1 MQAPSGSRDST
12 TAATPRVSVVIP
24 THRRPELFARAL
36 ASILR
41 QTYTDF
47 EVIVVDDSGR
57 DTEAQMTTQTHV
69 HSEIQDRRVR
79 YLVNETSQGGAEARN
94 IGVRQARGE
103 FVAFLDDD
111 EDWLPEKLARQMAVM
126 DEATPDTGVVDTGF
140 YDWKSD
146 GRCRTALPKMQG
158 WIFEQLLSKT
168 GGRAPKLSTMLCRK
182 EALVECGLFD
192 PTLKARQDYDLY
204 LRLARHWQFASIME
218 PLSNKRAD
226 ADGRITGNINNFVQG
241 YGAIYAKLLDD
252 FATRPHSHAVYLLK
266 YAEVLARAGLG
277 AEARQRY
284 WQAARL
290 RPLNPRLL
298 TYGFKV
304 FFGSRN

>member
-1 MQAPSGSRDST
+1 MQAQSGSQGAPT
-12 TAATPRVSVVIP
+12 VATPRVSVVIP

-47 EVIVVDDSGR
+47 EAIVVDDSGR
-57 DTEAQMTTQTHV
+57 DSEAQIATQTHLC
-69 HSEIQDRRVR
+69 SEIQDHRVH
-79 YLVNETSQGGAEARN
+79 YLVNETSKGGAEARN
-94 IGVRQARGE
+94 IGIRQARGE

-111 EDWLPEKLARQMAVM
+111 EDWLPEKLARQIAVM
-126 DEATPDTGVVDTGF
+126 DEASPDTGVVDTGF
-140 YDWKSD
+140 YDWKVN

-182 EALVECGLFD
+182 DALLDCGLFD
-192 PTLKARQDYDLY
+192 PELKARQDYDLY
-204 LRLARHWQFASIME
+204 LRLARNWRFASIMQ
-218 PLSNKRAD
+218 PLANKRAD
-226 ADGRITGNINNFVQG
+226 ADGRITGSINNFVQG
-241 YGAIYAKLLDD
+241 YGAIYVKLRDD
-252 FATRPHSHAVYLLK
+252 FATRPDSHAIYLLK

-277 AEARQRY
+277 TEAHQRY

-290 RPLNPRLL
+290 RPLNPRLI
-298 TYGFKV
+298 TYGYKV
-304 FFGSRN
+304 FIGSGS